1 MYPQVIAEFT
11 ETEIH
16 LEGLSMGLKIFLIRF
31 KAVIVTCIFGFSVVL
46 SGCAPTVMKPS
57 PEGYRGTS
65 QEAGEFEEN
74 AEKSG
79 LSPRALAALQLTEQ
93 GRMFLEKNQ
102 PDNAIGILERA
113 LNLNPNNGRN
123 YYYLAEAWLM
133 KWNIGQA
140 TEFNRLAEIY
150 LKDDGEWLNRVI
162 LQRERIREQGQ

>member
-1 MYPQVIAEFT
+1 
-11 ETEIH
+11 
-16 LEGLSMGLKIFLIRF
+16 MGLKIFLIRF
-31 KAVIVTCIFGFSVVL
+31 KVVIVTCIFGFSVVL

-74 AEKSG
+74 VEKPG

-133 KWNIGQA
+133 KWNVGQA

-162 LQRERIREQGQ
+162 LQRERIKEQGQ

>member
-1 MYPQVIAEFT
+1 
-11 ETEIH
+11 
-16 LEGLSMGLKIFLIRF
+16 MGLKVLLISF
-31 KAVIVTCIFGFSVVL
+31 KMVIVTCIFGLSMVL
-46 SGCAPTVMKPS
+46 SGCAPAVMKSS
-57 PEGYRGTS
+57 PAVYGETPREG
-65 QEAGEFEEN
+65 AGEFEEN
-74 AEKSG
+74 AEKPG

-102 PDNAIGILERA
+102 PDDAIGILERA

-150 LKDDGEWLNRVI
+150 LKDDSEWLNRVI
-162 LQRERIREQGQ
+162 LQRERIKEQGQ